1 MHVFRTAALLLALMF
16 QLSPNQG
23 SAAVK
28 GALKVGAARLEIT
41 PGANAIPRPYTSILD
56 PLYARAIY
64 LENGHDRAVLLNADV
79 GGIATTLTDKVSSQI
94 SRELGVPTT
103 NILISATHDH
113 NAIFGGPRPPG
124 SAAPIGVAAFE
135 TKLESGLLQAA
146 KNARDEMQPARIGFG
161 TGNLYLNV
169 NRDAID

>member
-1 MHVFRTAALLLALMF
+1 MHVFRPAALLLALMF

-56 PLYARAIY
+56 PIYARAIY
-64 LENGHDRAVLLNADV
+64 LENGHDRAVLLNADI
-79 GGIATTLTDKVSSQI
+79 GAIATTMTEKVSSDI
-94 SRELGVPTT
+94 SRDLNVPAA

-113 NAIFGGPRPPG
+113 NAIFGGPRTPG
-124 SAAPIGVAAFE
+124 SEIPPALTAFE
-135 TKLESGLLQAA
+135 KKLQLSLLQAA
-146 KNARDEMQPARIGFG
+146 KQA
-161 TGNLYLNV
+161 
-169 NRDAID
+169 